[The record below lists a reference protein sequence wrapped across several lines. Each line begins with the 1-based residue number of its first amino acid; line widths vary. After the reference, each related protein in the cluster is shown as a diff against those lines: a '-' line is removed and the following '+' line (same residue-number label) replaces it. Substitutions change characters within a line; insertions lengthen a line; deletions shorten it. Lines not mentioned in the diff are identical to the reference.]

1 MSNQNLVKNLA
12 NEGKQEAKKIAYN
25 PLMEVLARMGFA
37 ARGLLYFV
45 MGLIS
50 LQVARGAAGAPADQQ
65 GALSAIA
72 TLPVGRI
79 LLIIMVV
86 GLVGYSLWGLI
97 RGLFDPLQLGRDSSA
112 IIQRLGYLVSAISYF
127 SLVMP
132 VVGLLS
138 NSAPA
143 ARNGAQTAQIQQS
156 TSSLLTTSI
165 GHLFLLLV
173 GCTIIVVGLL
183 QIYTGINRK
192 FDKQFK
198 MYKLDK
204 DQSRI
209 VKQIGRVG
217 FVARGV
223 VFAMMGILLFIAT
236 LQSNAGKAVGYD
248 GALMALV
255 RLPFG
260 PWLLAVEALGLMAF
274 GLYSMAGAAWFRLS
288 RNK

>member
-97 RGLFDPLQLGRDSSA
+97 RALFDPLQLGRDSSA

-156 TSSLLTTSI
+156 ASSLLTTSI